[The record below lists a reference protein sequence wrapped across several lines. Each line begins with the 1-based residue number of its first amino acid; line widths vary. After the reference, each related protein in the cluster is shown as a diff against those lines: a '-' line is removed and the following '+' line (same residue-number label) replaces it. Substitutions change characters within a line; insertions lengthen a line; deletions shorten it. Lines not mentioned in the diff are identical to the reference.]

1 MTIDLHN
8 HVHMKPYMYGR
19 DINNRGWLSRFMN
32 KHRGFWPFSHR
43 NTLTG
48 IRDNLDVAVCTSF
61 VPEQGWYEDVPTIN
75 WLSRLHRGFNKRIR
89 KPSYFQATLGMMDY
103 LEQEVRKI
111 EDLSFDRTVAQLKES
126 LSYSTPCIIHSV
138 EGAHSLE
145 DDELSPIE
153 CLDVLFD
160 RGVAYLTLAHFYPNV
175 CVENN
180 VFPYPE
186 EQGSHVK
193 DYWKKRAVWD
203 ESGGLTET
211 GREVVERM
219 LEIGM
224 IIDITHLTLEGRKQ
238 VYDIVDHHEKEACLI
253 ASHIGAFE
261 CHRLT
266 YNLQDWELDW
276 LGSRQCLAG
285 VIFMNSWLSPTKP
298 TGAGLANIERTIK
311 HMINVGGEGLPA
323 IGTDFDGFT
332 DPPDELT
339 RIEDIGVL
347 RRHLSHCGYT
357 DERINAIMGGN
368 AKRVLLE
375 GWKR

>member
-1 MTIDLHN
+1 
-8 HVHMKPYMYGR
+8 
-19 DINNRGWLSRFMN
+19 
-32 KHRGFWPFSHR
+32 
-43 NTLTG
+43 
-48 IRDNLDVAVCTSF
+48 
-61 VPEQGWYEDVPTIN
+61 
-75 WLSRLHRGFNKRIR
+75 
-89 KPSYFQATLGMMDY
+89 MMDY
-103 LEQEVRKI
+103 LEQEVRKV
-111 EDLSFDRTVAQLKES
+111 DGLTVAKDVGELERCIQEGD
-126 LSYSTPCIIHSV
+126 PCVIHSV
-138 EGAHSLE
+138 EGSHSLE
-145 DDELSPIE
+145 DDKLSPLE
-153 CLDVLFD
+153 CLDILFD

-175 CVENN
+175 CVESN

-193 DYWKKRAVWD
+193 EYWKKRAVWD

-219 LEIGM
+219 LELGM
-224 IIDITHLTLEGRKQ
+224 IIDITHLTIEGRNQ
-238 VYDIVDHHEKEACLI
+238 VYDIVDQHDKNYAVI
-253 ASHIGAFE
+253 ASHVGAFE
-261 CHRLT
+261 HHALT
-266 YNLQDWELDW
+266 YNLQDWELQW
-276 LGSRQCLAG
+276 LADRGCCAG
-285 VIFMNSWLSPTKP
+285 AIFMNSWLSPTKP

-368 AKRVLLE
+368 GKRVLLE